1 MAVATL
7 QTFANLNQQSS
18 FVDTKSITFAYN
30 QTKPTYVISELERAK
45 LISPLEAQAARTAF
59 SASNLKRVRS
69 QRQSERH
76 DSILENGRIGSLPP
90 PARRNRIIIA
100 PASNLLAGLF
110 SMLLSHPGSVPA
122 RLRRLVLERSA
133 LVCRL

>member
-18 FVDTKSITFAYN
+18 SVDTKSITFAYN

-59 SASNLKRVRS
+59 YSLQS
-69 QRQSERH
+69 QA
-76 DSILENGRIGSLPP
+76 GSKPTP
-90 PARRNRIIIA
+90 VGTAR
-100 PASNLLAGLF
+100 
-110 SMLLSHPGSVPA
+110 
-122 RLRRLVLERSA
+122 
-133 LVCRL
+133 